1 MILEYPE
8 QVYNSKK
15 CLWYHKTRLPTCLI
29 VTYLRLSQ
37 QELVSGASVF
47 KEVSLQALHIGCTLE
62 QAREL
67 LEVLMP
73 RSHPQRVQFH
83 WSKVW
88 PGYQDLF
95 KLQVIPVCNMV
106 ENHCFRACV
115 SQRTFGGA
123 QSKCT
128 LFLSIALTFTSK
140 WALSP
145 FYPRICSSP
154 LLLIVPMVFFGNMVW
169 GF

>member
-1 MILEYPE
+1 
-8 QVYNSKK
+8 
-15 CLWYHKTRLPTCLI
+15 
-29 VTYLRLSQ
+29 
-37 QELVSGASVF
+37 
-47 KEVSLQALHIGCTLE
+47 
-62 QAREL
+62 
-67 LEVLMP
+67 MP

-95 KLQVIPVCNMV
+95 KLQMRQCATWLRTIALELV
-106 ENHCFRACV
+106 FL
-115 SQRTFGGA
+115 QRTFGGA

-154 LLLIVPMVFFGNMVW
+154 LLLIVPMVSWQHGLRILRLL
-169 GF
+169 GFQAASLLEVENIHLLDGKAKTESFIQKFHQKMCSRTVHTILSYRHSFA